1 MHLRDPK
8 ALSTGKEMNYMLLMI
23 VSFMIVMIIVM
34 VIAMELG
41 SEKEM

>member
-1 MHLRDPK
+1 
-8 ALSTGKEMNYMLLMI
+8 MLLMI

-34 VIAMELG
+34 VIATEIG